1 MLSNFSSLYEE
12 AYCLTQSGLDKANR
26 LLKFKKMRL
35 CTFRQVVLMCL
46 VLGSPVL
53 CPAQSVPPKPDP
65 PRLVNDF
72 TGMLMPAQ
80 VDALEAKLVAYDDS
94 TSTQIVV
101 AIVETVGNYGMVDYA
116 VKLGRTWGVGG
127 KQFNNGVVILISK
140 NDHKAFIATGYGM
153 EGPLPD
159 ATCKEIVDNDI
170 IPNFK
175 RQDYYAGLDKAT
187 NNIIAA
193 AAGEYKASPKSKQD
207 GASGAIFFILFI
219 LIILFFIFIG
229 RGGGGGGGNMYS
241 RRGLGPFLGGMIA
254 GNILGGGFGGGR
266 GGFGGGGGGGF
277 GGFGGGSFGGGG
289 AGGSW

>member
-1 MLSNFSSLYEE
+1 VLFTSAKCITGRS
-12 AYCLTQSGLDKANR
+12 DKAGMTLIVFPGLSWVLSR
-26 LLKFKKMRL
+26 IILVCVGVFLSVV
-35 CTFRQVVLMCL
+35 TF
-46 VLGSPVL
+46 
-53 CPAQSVPPKPDP
+53 AQNVPPKPVP

-72 TGMLMPAQ
+72 ANMLMPAQ
-80 VDALEAKLVAYDDS
+80 VDALEQKLDAYNDS

-101 AIVETVGNYGMVDYA
+101 AIVETVGDYGMVDYA

-127 KQFNNGVVILISK
+127 KQFNNGVVVLIAK

-175 RQDYYAGLDKAT
+175 KEDYYDGLDKAT
-187 NNIIAA
+187 DDIIAA
-193 AAGEYKASPKSKQD
+193 AAGEYKAPSKAPNG
-207 GASGAIFFILFI
+207 GAAGAVFFIIFI
-219 LIILFFIFIG
+219 LIVLFVIFIS
-229 RGGGGGGGNMYS
+229 RGGGGGGGNTYS
-241 RRGLGPFLGGMIA
+241 RRGIGPFLGGMIA
-254 GNILGGGFGGGR
+254 GNILGGGGGFGGGR
-266 GGFGGGGGGGF
+266 GGGFGGGGGGGF

>member
-1 MLSNFSSLYEE
+1 MSVKRFSGRSWVYGLVAMSLTLLLSVAAL
-12 AYCLTQSGLDKANR
+12 
-26 LLKFKKMRL
+26 
-35 CTFRQVVLMCL
+35 
-46 VLGSPVL
+46 
-53 CPAQSVPPKPDP
+53 AQEVPPKPNP

-72 TGMLMPAQ
+72 ASMLMPAQ
-80 VDALEAKLVAYDDS
+80 IDALEQKLDAYDDS
-94 TSTQIVV
+94 TSTQIVI
-101 AIVETVGNYGMVDYA
+101 AIVETVGDYGMVDYA

-175 RQDYYAGLDKAT
+175 QQDYYGGLDKAT
-187 NNIIAA
+187 DDIIRA
-193 AAGEYKASPKSKQD
+193 AAGEYKAPPKSAQK
-207 GASGAIFFILFI
+207 GGSGAIFFIIFI
-219 LIILFFIFIG
+219 LIILFVIFMN
-229 RGGGGGGGNMYS
+229 RGGGGGGGNTYS
-241 RRGLGPFLGGMIA
+241 RRGIGPFLGGMVA
-254 GNILGGGFGGGR
+254 GSLLGGRG

-277 GGFGGGSFGGGG
+277 GGGGFGGFGGGGFGGGG

>member
-1 MLSNFSSLYEE
+1 MTGVML
-12 AYCLTQSGLDKANR
+12 
-26 LLKFKKMRL
+26 L
-35 CTFRQVVLMCL
+35 CAVAAFAQNV
-46 VLGSPVL
+46 
-53 CPAQSVPPKPDP
+53 PAKPDP

-80 VDALEAKLVAYDDS
+80 VDALERKLDTYNDS
-94 TSTQIVV
+94 TSTQIVI
-101 AIVETVGNYGMVDYA
+101 AIVETVGDYGMVDYA

-127 KQFNNGVVILISK
+127 KQFNNGVVILIAK

-170 IPNFK
+170 IPSFK
-175 RQDYYAGLDKAT
+175 QQDYYGGLDKAT
-187 NNIIAA
+187 DDIIRA
-193 AAGEYKASPKSKQD
+193 AAGEYKAPPKSAQND
-207 GASGAIFFILFI
+207 GSGALF
-219 LIILFFIFIG
+219 FFIFLVILVVIILIS
-229 RGGGGGGGNMYS
+229 RGGGGGRGGNMYS

-254 GNILGGGFGGGR
+254 GSLMGGGRGGGFG